1 MAPVFKVR
9 SSEAVSAFLDAGIDE
24 LLLTRNADG
33 APLLHVCIMRKIL
46 TSDIASKLASQV
58 NNKKCTGIL
67 CRNLYWRTRTCKI
80 VSSLAA
86 NGVACCRWIW
96 P

>member
-24 LLLTRNADG
+24 LLLTRNVDG

-46 TSDIASKLASQV
+46 TPNIASKLESQV
-58 NNKKCTGIL
+58 KTL
-67 CRNLYWRTRTCKI
+67 L
-80 VSSLAA
+80 
-86 NGVACCRWIW
+86 
-96 P
+96 